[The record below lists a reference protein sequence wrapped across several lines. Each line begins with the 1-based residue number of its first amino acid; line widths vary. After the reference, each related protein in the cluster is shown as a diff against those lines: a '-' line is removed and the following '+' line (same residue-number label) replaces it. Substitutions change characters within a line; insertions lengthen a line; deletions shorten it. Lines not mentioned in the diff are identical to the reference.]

1 MFTDTTRIENDV
13 RTALQRDRLITRPE
27 LIAVTVDGIGTVVLR
42 GAVPTV
48 RQRRAAA
55 HDARRIDGV
64 FEVIDH
70 LKIHPP
76 VEAVRHDDEI
86 RAEALQRLSADSR
99 IHAEHLHVSVSHG
112 QLTLTGRV
120 RHESQR
126 DAAEDDVA
134 DVPGILGLS
143 NQIDVR

>member
-1 MFTDTTRIENDV
+1 MFTDTTRIEHDI
-13 RTALQRDRLITRPE
+13 RTVLQHDRRITRPE

-42 GAVPTV
+42 GAVPTIH
-48 RQRRAAA
+48 QRRAAV

-70 LKIHPP
+70 LQLHPP

-86 RAEALQRLSADSR
+86 RADALRRLSADSR
-99 IHAEHLHVSVSHG
+99 IHAEHLHVKVSHG
-112 QLTLTGRV
+112 RLTLTGHV
-120 RHESQR
+120 RHDAER

-134 DVPGILGLS
+134 TVPGILGLS